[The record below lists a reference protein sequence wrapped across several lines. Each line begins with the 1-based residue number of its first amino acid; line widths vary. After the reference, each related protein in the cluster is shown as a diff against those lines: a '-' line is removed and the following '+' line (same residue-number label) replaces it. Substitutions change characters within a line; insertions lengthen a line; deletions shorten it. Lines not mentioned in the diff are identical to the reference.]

1 MASWNPFRRLFAC
14 YDDVDG
20 EEKEKEGKMTAGSL
34 ADRAVSSSK
43 PKFLKLPKFFKK
55 NNVQNNDIKCKEI
68 PLTFKQN
75 LNEKRFLVAA
85 KQLINREERLFSVK
99 QDGVG
104 SNKSR
109 VEEEEDDEERLRKD
123 SEDLFKAVWYTVEN
137 TFEVQTEKEKEALKQ
152 AVLVLQQE
160 DEQDRRWQGVGE
172 KERPLWRPR
181 CCRKTHGSLLQNMV
195 ERRMDEAMPD
205 SSVGI
210 QSSIQKEIIGKGKR
224 LKEDLLHVAKHVRCC
239 YPEDNVCQLYATLYH
254 QAFSTKL
261 REIADFGLSDED
273 CEHVLQW
280 VNIHYPSILENNEF
294 TGFITYKELERLLP
308 ENTLTSL
315 EEQVL
320 IKKENEVQKW
330 CQNILRE
337 EKKDPELRDGC
348 YISNLA
354 IDTIGCIHGA
364 LKSTQ
369 EILGSCSKPERI
381 THTIK
386 DFLINYQTFLENI
399 IEENQANTDAVLKA
413 NLLCIRQFREHITK
427 HQELF
432 PAPIRTECMHLLITI
447 REKIHSYFTK
457 PIHSSLKVKYTK
469 LGTREWLKNS
479 ENVCTELLDGL
490 NEHILNFTK
499 LDKTCLKELLS
510 QLHKE
515 VLAEYVRKTMKKK
528 IKLTDEKK
536 QEQAAKALR
545 DNSQKIQAL
554 FSEAGSNLDDLREI
568 LPKLAEVLTLKDPQF
583 IALEIVKLSRD
594 YPDFSEAHACA
605 WLYLK
610 ANLSTSDQKNIK
622 KTFSEFREP
631 DLLDGQDR
639 DQDQE
644 QDPLDSSRNFFSKV
658 LLN

>member
-1 MASWNPFRRLFAC
+1 
-14 YDDVDG
+14 
-20 EEKEKEGKMTAGSL
+20 MTAGSL

-55 NNVQNNDIKCKEI
+55 NNVQNNDIKCKGKTLSITHLTI

-172 KERPLWRPR
+172 KERPLWRPL

-273 CEHVLQW
+273 CEYVLQW
-280 VNIHYPSILENNEF
+280 
-294 TGFITYKELERLLP
+294 
-308 ENTLTSL
+308 
-315 EEQVL
+315 
-320 IKKENEVQKW
+320 
-330 CQNILRE
+330 
-337 EKKDPELRDGC
+337 
-348 YISNLA
+348 
-354 IDTIGCIHGA
+354 
-364 LKSTQ
+364 
-369 EILGSCSKPERI
+369 
-381 THTIK
+381 
-386 DFLINYQTFLENI
+386 
-399 IEENQANTDAVLKA
+399 
-413 NLLCIRQFREHITK
+413 
-427 HQELF
+427 
-432 PAPIRTECMHLLITI
+432 
-447 REKIHSYFTK
+447 
-457 PIHSSLKVKYTK
+457 VKYTK

-644 QDPLDSSRNFFSKV
+644 QDPLYSSRNFFSKV

>member
-1 MASWNPFRRLFAC
+1 
-14 YDDVDG
+14 
-20 EEKEKEGKMTAGSL
+20 
-34 ADRAVSSSK
+34 
-43 PKFLKLPKFFKK
+43 
-55 NNVQNNDIKCKEI
+55 I

-172 KERPLWRPR
+172 KERPLWRPL

-273 CEHVLQW
+273 CEYVLQW
-280 VNIHYPSILENNEF
+280 VNIHYP
-294 TGFITYKELERLLP
+294 
-308 ENTLTSL
+308 
-315 EEQVL
+315 
-320 IKKENEVQKW
+320 
-330 CQNILRE
+330 
-337 EKKDPELRDGC
+337 
-348 YISNLA
+348 
-354 IDTIGCIHGA
+354 
-364 LKSTQ
+364 
-369 EILGSCSKPERI
+369 
-381 THTIK
+381 
-386 DFLINYQTFLENI
+386 
-399 IEENQANTDAVLKA
+399 
-413 NLLCIRQFREHITK
+413 EHITK

-447 REKIHSYFTK
+447 REKIHSYF
-457 PIHSSLKVKYTK
+457 YTK

-594 YPDFSEAHACA
+594 YPDFEAHACA

-644 QDPLDSSRNFFSKV
+644 QDPLYSSRNFFS
-658 LLN
+658 